1 MKMMTLG
8 PFEGNA
14 WLLGRKI
21 ERAVAEWK
29 EPARLAL
36 VAMPNGA
43 RHEEY
48 LAAIEDAT
56 GVPVVGAT
64 TGGAS
69 FTERGFSRSGISC
82 AFLGGANLE
91 VTCGAARELRADHG
105 RSIRAALSDMDEA
118 HSSSGG
124 PRSGAPNSMLVL
136 ADAFACDG
144 DELVTCLRQNVPPHT
159 RVFGGTAGDGW
170 TFDGGARVFLG
181 RKALTDAAVLVRL
194 MHRHRVN
201 IDVLHGFR
209 AAEGARDLTITDIER
224 NVLRALD
231 GHPAARVYEE
241 ELTRLGLRSSGEG
254 LLQTMAKHPL
264 GAKTPFGEALKI
276 RAPLA
281 VRADGAVV
289 LTGGLSRGQMVRI
302 VNAPSDSLLQAAKS
316 LSTKILGP
324 LPVVAG
330 ALVFDCASRLRLLGE
345 HYRDEVRALLS
356 PNAPSHPMFGMACYG
371 QIAKFGGSVEAFH
384 NTSAVMVAW
393 GGPEQ
398 GTGPSGV

>member
-21 ERAVAEWK
+21 ERAVAEWR
-29 EPARLAL
+29 ESARLAL
-36 VAMPNGA
+36 VAMPSGT

-82 AFLGGANLE
+82 AFLGGAHLE
-91 VTCGAARELRADHG
+91 VACGAARELRADHG
-105 RSIRAALSDMDEA
+105 RSIRAALSDIDEA
-118 HSSSGG
+118 HSSSG
-124 PRSGAPNSMLVL
+124 PRSAAPSSMLVL

-144 DELVTCLRQNVPPHT
+144 DELATCLRQGVPPHT
-159 RVFGGTAGDGW
+159 RVFGGTAGDAW
-170 TFDGGARVFLG
+170 SFEGGARVFVD

-194 MHRHRVN
+194 THRHRVN

-224 NVLRALD
+224 NVLRTLD
-231 GHPAARVYEE
+231 GQPAARVYEE

-254 LLQTMAKHPL
+254 LLQTMAKHAL
-264 GAKTPFGEALKI
+264 GARTPFGEALKI

-302 VNAPSDSLLQAAKS
+302 VNAPGDSLLQAAKS
-316 LSTKILGP
+316 LSTRVLGS
-324 LPVVAG
+324 LPAVSG

-345 HYRDEVRALLS
+345 HYREEVRALLS
-356 PNAPSHPMFGMACYG
+356 PSAPSHPTFGMTCYG

-384 NTSAVMVAW
+384 NTSAVMAAW
-393 GGPEQ
+393 SEADQ
-398 GTGPSGV
+398 GAGSPGA